1 MGFYMVTRAE
11 LAADMQRRVKES
23 GFDPIEILKRLATD
37 PKVPEADRNRAK
49 AELLKYGVKVD

>member
-1 MGFYMVTRAE
+1 MVTRAQ

-37 PKVPEADRNRAK
+37 PKVPETDRNRAK